1 MRLIRFQQK
10 PSENRI
16 GVMVDNTR
24 LAELPWP
31 KSQEP
36 ILEFLKDPK
45 HEAKATQVLANVSK
59 HGAKADDENAKGIF
73 PLEEVAVLPPIARPT
88 KIICMGGNFSDHLQE
103 GSTSLPPF
111 PISFLKSPT
120 ALVGHRSP
128 IVYPNKV
135 KLLDYEVEL
144 ATVIGKECKDVSKK
158 DALDYVAGFS
168 VFNDISARDIQF
180 AEMKRGFCNLGKNFS
195 TFAPMG
201 PFLVTPDQAG
211 EPDALGMEL
220 RVNGQTRQ
228 NSSTKYMVFKVRQ
241 LIEFFSS
248 MKLEP
253 GDIITS
259 GTPSGVAIYRK
270 PNKEPYLLKPGDQLE
285 AKIESIGRLQ
295 NSIVHGSQPQS
306 LIPQDVSRQ
315 ESLLFEN
322 RSETERVKSVSR
334 VRNADE

>member
-1 MRLIRFQQK
+1 
-10 PSENRI
+10 
-16 GVMVDNTR
+16 MVDGTR
-24 LAELPWP
+24 FVEIPAS

-36 ILEFLKDPK
+36 ILDFLKDPK
-45 HEAKATQVLANVSK
+45 HEAKTIQLLSNSSKTGYRLDNGDSKGTFSLENVT
-59 HGAKADDENAKGIF
+59 
-73 PLEEVAVLPPIARPT
+73 VLPPIGRPT

-103 GSTSLPPF
+103 GSSSLPPF

-120 ALVGHRSP
+120 ALLGHRAGV
-128 IVYPNKV
+128 VYPNKV

-144 ATVIGKECKDVSKK
+144 ATVIGKECKDVSRK

-180 AEMKRGFCNLGKNFS
+180 AEMKRGFCNLGKNFE

-228 NSSTKYMVFKVRQ
+228 NSSTKHMMFKVRE

-248 MKLEP
+248 MTLEA

-270 PNKEPYLLKPGDQLE
+270 PDKEPYLLKPGDQIE
-285 AKIESIGRLQ
+285 AKIETLGRLQ
-295 NSIVHGSQPQS
+295 NTVVRASQNPS
-306 LIPQDVSRQ
+306 PIPQLVSSQ
-315 ESLLFEN
+315 HTLTAVQGN
-322 RSETERVKSVSR
+322 
-334 VRNADE
+334 